1 MTESVLAKNM
11 FGVKSY
17 YELNVISKSK
27 DKSELVVKSW
37 DGVLKKMKLDEK
49 EKCYIVES
57 ESLGD

>member
-17 YELNVISKSK
+17 YDLDVISKSK
-27 DKSELVVKSW
+27 DESKLVIKTW
-37 DGVLKKMKLDEK
+37 NGLLKTLKLDEK

-57 ESLGD
+57 EE